1 MHFVSRTED
10 VVSIYIEKRK
20 AQIQQLESPEE
31 QTVNYLHVFALLN
44 HLKQIC
50 NHPAIFFKN
59 PDKYREHESGKWEA
73 FVRLLH
79 DSLSSGYKVVVFSQ
93 YIHMIRII
101 MLYLEE
107 IGVKY
112 ASIQGKSLNRK
123 EEIEYFTTDPE
134 CRVFVG
140 SLLAAGTGINLTAGN
155 VVIMYDRWWNPA
167 KENQA
172 LDRVHRIGQKNT
184 VFIYKLMTE
193 DTLEERIHYLIE
205 KKIRLLDK
213 VISTQDS
220 NILHMLNREDLITI
234 LSYKDEHGGVDTI
247 SNTSEEDEA
256 SL

>member
-1 MHFVSRTED
+1 M
-10 VVSIYIEKRK
+10 
-20 AQIQQLESPEE
+20 QIQQLDSPEE
-31 QTVNYLHVFALLN
+31 QAINYLHVFALLN

-50 NHPAIFFKN
+50 NHPALFLKT
-59 PDKYREHESGKWEA
+59 PEKYREHESGKWNA
-73 FVRLLH
+73 FVRLLQ
-79 DSLSSGYKVVVFSQ
+79 DSLSSVYKVVIFSQ

-101 MLYLEE
+101 TLYLEE

-123 EEIEYFTTDPE
+123 EEIAYFASDPE

-205 KKIRLLDK
+205 KKVRLLDK
-213 VISTQDS
+213 VIATQDS
-220 NILHMLNREDLITI
+220 NILHMLNKEDLLTI
-234 LSYKDEHGGVDTI
+234 LSYKDDRGDSSIGG
-247 SNTSEEDEA
+247 
-256 SL
+256 SLE